1 MGHSRKKIDL
11 TGQQYGHLTVLEPAE
26 NIGERTAWLCQ
37 CDCGRQV
44 VVKTHHLR
52 SGHTKSC
59 GCQNG
64 SGGPRN
70 ALGLTYIDGTCV
82 EMLAARTVRSNNT
95 SGVPGVDWLAKKQR
109 WRASI
114 CFKGKRRYLGSYEK
128 FEDAVKA
135 RKEAEAYLFDAFLD
149 AYSGKDSQSEPRE
162 ADEVRPSRTRDYSNQ
177 RLDLTGQR
185 FGQLTVLAPAE
196 NIGSM
201 TAWLCRCDCGKEL
214 AVMTAHLRSGQTSC
228 GCKQKWTFV
237 DGTFVELLRAKT
249 IRRNNTSGV
258 TGVEWVPASNKWKAV
273 IFFKGRRYYPG
284 CYEKFEDAVKARKRG
299 EEEYHDKFLEE
310 FAAANMEEQ
319 QMNALLNNLSAASG
333 NMGE

>member
-37 CDCGRQV
+37 CDCGRQA

-64 SGGPRN
+64 AGGPRN

-114 CFKGKRRYLGSYEK
+114 CFKGKRQYLGSYEK

-135 RKEAEAYLFDAFLD
+135 RKEAEAHLFDAFLD
-149 AYSGKDSQSEPRE
+149 AYSRRDSQGEPRE
-162 ADEVRPSRTRDYSNQ
+162 ADEVHAPRTRERGDQ
-177 RLDLTGQR
+177 RLDPAGQR

-196 NIGSM
+196 DIGPM
-201 TAWLCRCDCGKEL
+201 T
-214 AVMTAHLRSGQTSC
+214 T
-228 GCKQKWTFV
+228 
-237 DGTFVELLRAKT
+237 
-249 IRRNNTSGV
+249 
-258 TGVEWVPASNKWKAV
+258 
-273 IFFKGRRYYPG
+273 
-284 CYEKFEDAVKARKRG
+284 
-299 EEEYHDKFLEE
+299 
-310 FAAANMEEQ
+310 
-319 QMNALLNNLSAASG
+319 
-333 NMGE
+333 